1 MNAKKQSKK
10 QKDELPEDKTL
21 YPTAE
26 DVIRINR
33 AVLGKLPPEEMD
45 KLPESTRKQIERM
58 AKQFKPRPKERIP
71 EILDAL
77 KELWELAPDQRLGQL
92 LLNFA
97 FRGGDYKEKTNYLM
111 YEQEDNITLE
121 NLLKK
126 LESEKASK
134 P

>member
-1 MNAKKQSKK
+1 MTAEKKK
-10 QKDELPEDKTL
+10 QKDGFL

-45 KLPESTRKQIERM
+45 KLPESTRKRINRM

-77 KELWELAPDQRLGQL
+77 KELWLLEPDQRLGQL
-92 LLNFA
+92 LENYVFLDGS
-97 FRGGDYKEKTNYLM
+97 RGKDQTSVALYA
-111 YEQEDNITLE
+111 QEDTETLK
-121 NLLKK
+121 NLQKIIK
-126 LESEKASK
+126 ERVTDEKQSK
-134 P
+134 

>member
-1 MNAKKQSKK
+1 
-10 QKDELPEDKTL
+10 
-21 YPTAE
+21 
-26 DVIRINR
+26 
-33 AVLGKLPPEEMD
+33 
-45 KLPESTRKQIERM
+45 M

-77 KELWELAPDQRLGQL
+77 KELWELAPDLRLGQL

-97 FRGGDYKEKTNYLM
+97 FRWGDHKEKTNYLM

>member
-1 MNAKKQSKK
+1 MKAKKQPKK
-10 QKDELPEDKTL
+10 QKDGLV

-26 DVIRINR
+26 DVLRINR
-33 AVLGKLPPEEMD
+33 AVLGQLPPEEMD
-45 KLPESTRKQIERM
+45 KLPESLRKSIESM
-58 AKQFKPRPKERIP
+58 NKELKPRNPARIP

-77 KELWELAPDQRLGQL
+77 KELWELAPDLRLGQL